1 MACTV
6 VLPTVAFDDTCQTI
20 KRGQV
25 FKIYVTR
32 PTTVDQLTDV
42 TSLVEW
48 TGRIDQDDVVTAANV
63 ACKIRE
69 MSGIGS
75 WAEGEVTEVDIPLD
89 QVYSVA
95 GNKVLTFKIYD
106 LTTANYAALI
116 AWRANGTT
124 QVKIWTEQDDTLF
137 GGDAGINGSLRADIV
152 VPEGRTEFQ
161 YGQITFTT
169 KNSLNE
175 VTVSPFPG
183 IGN

>member
-6 VLPTVAFDDTCQTI
+6 VLPAINFDDTCQTI

-25 FKIYVTR
+25 FKIYITR
-32 PTTVDQLTDV
+32 PTTIDQLASV
-42 TSLVEW
+42 TSLSEW
-48 TGRIDQDDVVTAANV
+48 QGRIDKDDAVPAANV

-69 MSGIGS
+69 LSGIGS

-89 QVYSVA
+89 QIYSVA
-95 GNKVLTFKIYD
+95 GNKVLTFKIMD
-106 LTTANYAALI
+106 LTTENYAALI

-124 QVKIWTEQDDTLF
+124 QVKLWSEQDDTIF
-137 GGDAGINGSLRADIV
+137 GGNHGINGSLRADIV

-169 KNSLNE
+169 KNSLNS
-175 VTVSPFPG
+175 VTASPFPG
-183 IGN
+183 IG